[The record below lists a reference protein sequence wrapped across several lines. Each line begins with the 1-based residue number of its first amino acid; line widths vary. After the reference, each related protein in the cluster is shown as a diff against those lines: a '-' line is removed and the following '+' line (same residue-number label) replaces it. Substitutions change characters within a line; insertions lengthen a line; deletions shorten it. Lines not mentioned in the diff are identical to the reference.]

1 MGRGWTAGFSW
12 QGATPMP
19 PSCTDPVR
27 TMNVRSTGFL
37 GRDHQLTDVAGEVVK
52 GILA

>member
-12 QGATPMP
+12 QGAISMP
-19 PSCTDPVR
+19 PSCTDPAW
-27 TMNVRSTGFL
+27 TMNVRSTGFSGL
-37 GRDHQLTDVAGEVVK
+37 DHRLTDAAGEVVK